1 MNLVFDTM
9 TILLTRYDRFPH
21 DIGCAVSVSTFTF
34 GSSEKAV
41 QYVAGRVAKH
51 AFALFNYTASDRE
64 MHIHRM
70 LMRISYRA

>member
-21 DIGCAVSVSTFTF
+21 DIGCSVSVSTFTF

-41 QYVAGRVAKH
+41 
-51 AFALFNYTASDRE
+51 
-64 MHIHRM
+64 
-70 LMRISYRA
+70 RIGHKRRG